1 MFEFWD
7 TVIYDGK
14 LAKVIDSEGDNISLV
29 FSNPI
34 IKIKNE
40 IK

>member
-14 LAKVIDSEGDNISLV
+14 LAKVIDSEGDNISSLFINSV
-29 FSNPI
+29 L
-34 IKIKNE
+34 KIKNE